1 MTNTGI
7 DDRKYLN
14 VQLLLDQFR
23 AGHFAAFSSLY
34 QAYISSLL
42 HYGNR
47 ILSDKEIVKDV
58 IHDLFVEMWN
68 RRQSLPDVH
77 NIEFYMLK
85 ALRYKLFKLSNPV
98 VSVHFQE
105 DNSAT
110 DGSACTID
118 ELLEEKESRQNTIR
132 IMQDAISRLPLRQRE
147 VIYFRFYKGYT
158 HQQVAD
164 LLNINYQSV
173 SNLQQRAID
182 SLKRFIPGYSFELLS
197 AFIFASQIYF

>member
-1 MTNTGI
+1 MTTAGI
-7 DDRKYLN
+7 DEKYLN

-23 AGHFAAFSSLY
+23 SGNFSAFSNLY
-34 QAYISSLL
+34 QSHINSLL

-47 ILSDKEIVKDV
+47 IISDKEIVKDV

-68 RRQSLPDVH
+68 RRQSLPEIH
-77 NIEFYMLK
+77 NIEFYLLK
-85 ALRYKLFKLSNPV
+85 ALRYKLFKVSNPV

-105 DNSAT
+105 NQTSADSST
-110 DGSACTID
+110 FTID
-118 ELLEEKESRQNTIR
+118 QLLEEKESRQNTIR

-147 VIYFRFYKGYT
+147 VIYFRFFKGYT
-158 HQQVAD
+158 NQQVAD

-182 SLKRFIPGYSFELLS
+182 SLKRAIPGYSLELFSVLLF
-197 AFIFASQIYF
+197 AFQIYF